1 MKALNSSNM
10 GGRSMNIQMRESEGA
25 IHGKIG
31 AVDHGN
37 YVEAPVVCGPG
48 VKEIASGEHIHEVF
62 VVGPDGTQASLPS
75 GIVVG
80 AAATADI
87 IFIVLPGVKQDIPLT
102 VDLVGEGSTVHL
114 AGIYLCSGNDHV
126 TFDITMNHRVGHC
139 VSRQVFNG
147 LAADASK
154 AEFFG
159 RIVVAPDAQKTEAY
173 QENHNVVL
181 SDNAHVNTK
190 PRLEIYADDVKC
202 SHGATVGRLDE
213 DAQFYMESRGIPEDE
228 AKVLQMISFVAP
240 VLEYVPEADR
250 EALATRIEDAI
261 RQLSSV

>member
-1 MKALNSSNM
+1 MEYK
-10 GGRSMNIQMRESEGA
+10 ESEGA
-25 IHGKIG
+25 IHGKKG

-37 YVEAPVVCGPG
+37 YVEIPVVSGPG
-48 VKEIASGEHIHEVF
+48 VLEISEGEHIHKVF
-62 VVGPDGTQASLPS
+62 VVSPDGVQASLPS

-87 IFIVLPGVKQDIPLT
+87 IFIALPGLRQDIPLT
-102 VDLVGEGSTVHL
+102 VDLIGEGSVVHL
-114 AGIYLCSGNDHV
+114 AGIYICSGNDHV
-126 TFDITMNHRVGHC
+126 TFDITMNHRAGHC

-147 LAADASK
+147 LAADASN

-181 SDNAHVNTK
+181 SDDAHVNTK

-202 SHGATVGRLDE
+202 SHGATIGRLDE
-213 DAQFYMESRGIPEDE
+213 EARFYMESRGIPEAE
-228 AKVLQMISFVAP
+228 ARVLQMISFVAP
-240 VLEYVPEADR
+240 VLEYAPEADR
-250 EALATRIEDAI
+250 ETLADRIEDAI
-261 RQLSSV
+261 YNISAVS